1 MTIGNMNQP
10 PLAPGYT
17 LPETPTAPPSP
28 PLGNALGTNFSGIPG
43 LPTDVEKY
51 YKGNVTSKDVE
62 NKQGLLRQDQFNLL
76 NQQMG
81 LEQQIGENKQQQ
93 EQYLAQAKAD
103 IARQNRESAQRIE
116 QSIQD
121 TRKQFPYPEFHPTKD
136 NVQDLATLFSLIG
149 VIGVAMGGQGKMGAT
164 ASLNAMSGMMQGWQK
179 GRQDLWVKEKDE
191 FDKNMARVKQVLD
204 DAYKDADRAMK
215 TLAYNREEAEA
226 YANQAAAKM
235 GSQVGKQILQ
245 KQGVEKF
252 YNYMEGIKGD
262 LQKTETMLQQKEL
275 HAQTEAAAERR
286 HREQMAQQKELAQIR
301 AETAKGGSGG
311 VIQFRYN
318 GAVATAAD
326 KLGIHLENL
335 GSAASTSE
343 VPRVGDVLTSERTV
357 PTAMIKYFA
366 TSLTE
371 PQNRAL
377 QQELAPTIREIANIE
392 SAGRPGGV
400 TQASVNELG
409 KMAPVGGDQKI
420 NYYMFLALAK
430 QEAAI
435 AKTTL
440 EVSGGTK
447 EQIEAAQRAIDKIN
461 KVVSW
466 DVKDINRILTGP
478 NGNTLVNEKMQ
489 SMLARSN
496 GLDQFNSFVEQQKT
510 SGGPETQAP
519 IDSVTGYPTVNARGY
534 VLQRD
539 KNGKYAYVGP
549 NNEVEVIE

>member
-262 LQKTETMLQQKEL
+262 LQKTESMLQQKEL

-286 HREQMAQQKELAQIR
+286 HREQMQQAKDLAEIR
-301 AETAKGGSGG
+301 AQGKGRVGD
-311 VIQFRYN
+311 VQFRYN
-318 GAVATAAD
+318 AVVANNIEQVKNGINQITAFDPHIMPPMMAEAITNPAG
-326 KLGIHLENL
+326 GI
-335 GSAASTSE
+335 
-343 VPRVGDVLTSERTV
+343 
-357 PTAMIKYFA
+357 PTALESELA
-366 TSLTE
+366 RTLTE
-371 PQNRAL
+371 RDARLFQQAGAGLKRAI
-377 QQELAPTIREIANIE
+377 TNIE
-392 SAGRPGGV
+392 
-400 TQASVNELG
+400 ASGISRGASDKAMAEYGKMEPRSDDSVLSKLYYLAEVRQIAELG
-409 KMAPVGGDQKI
+409 YHDLQR
-420 NYYMFLALAK
+420 
-430 QEAAI
+430 
-435 AKTTL
+435 
-440 EVSGGTK
+440 SGGTPEQLSMAK
-447 EQIEAAQRAIDKIN
+447 ENLDFINSQVKFTTNDVIGLAKRMKNVPEKDISRMAEQSQGFSNFVGTLGLARETAQYHDDRQASQAPTLKEFLDKARPLNPTLTDEQITQEYR
-461 KVVSW
+461 
-466 DVKDINRILTGP
+466 R
-478 NGNTLVNEKMQ
+478 
-489 SMLARSN
+489 RY
-496 GLDQFNSFVEQQKT
+496 
-510 SGGPETQAP
+510 GG
-519 IDSVTGYPTVNARGY
+519 
-534 VLQRD
+534 
-539 KNGKYAYVGP
+539 
-549 NNEVEVIE
+549 

>member
-1 MTIGNMNQP
+1 MTIGTNSQP
-10 PLAPGYT
+10 PLAPAYT
-17 LPETPTAPPSP
+17 LPEVPTAPPAP
-28 PLGNALGTNFSGIPG
+28 PLGDALGTNMGGIPG
-43 LPTDVEKY
+43 MPQNVEQYFGGKTSRDVAGQEAK
-51 YKGNVTSKDVE
+51 VR
-62 NKQGLLRQDQFNLL
+62 QQQLGLL
-76 NQQMG
+76 QQQTG

-93 EQYLAQAKAD
+93 EQFLAQAKAD

-121 TRKQFPYPEFHPTKD
+121 TRQKFPYPEFHPTKD

-179 GRQDLWVKEKDE
+179 GRQDLWTKEKDE

-226 YANQAAAKM
+226 YANQAAAKL
-235 GSQVGKQILQ
+235 GGQVGKQILQ

-252 YNYMEGIKGD
+252 YNYMESLKGD

-286 HREQMAQQKELAQIR
+286 HREQMQQAKDLAEIR
-301 AETAKGGSGG
+301 AQTSKGGAGG

-366 TSLTE
+366 TTLTE

-447 EQIEAAQRAIDKIN
+447 EQIDAAQRAIDKIN